1 MKNDD
6 RTVFTIVKPGN
17 WGKVGDLITHE
28 RGVIEVRSKDT
39 WLRQYHGTIQGF
51 PKRIARTRLIGFEIA
66 WSDDDESYCVFG
78 HANDILLSYPMLDWS
93 GFSSLDTTFILV
105 TDPGPCEVIAIHG
118 FTPFFDVPE
127 DEG

>member
-1 MKNDD
+1 MSNE

-39 WLRQYHGTIQGF
+39 WLCQYHGRVHGF
-51 PKRIARTRLIGFEIA
+51 PERTARTRLIRFEID
-66 WSDDDESYCVFG
+66 WSDDDESCCVFG
-78 HANDILLSYPMLDWS
+78 HANDMLLSYPMLDWS
-93 GFSSLDTTFILV
+93 GFASLDTTFILV
-105 TDPGPCEVIAIHG
+105 IDPGPCEVIAI
-118 FTPFFDVPE
+118 FPIPCPFDVLE